1 MELQVVM
8 KIGDL
13 FFAAIICGYSKY
25 MDIYARTKS
34 VYHVYIY
41 DRYSQDYVCVYDVFV
56 LLYLVLELQ
65 ILDWE
70 SLYFAF
76 VLWLII
82 ACYPH

>member
-1 MELQVVM
+1 MQLSFVATPSIWISMQEPKV
-8 KIGDL
+8 
-13 FFAAIICGYSKY
+13 C
-25 MDIYARTKS
+25 TT
-34 VYHVYIY
+34 YIY
-41 DRYSQDYVCVYDVFV
+41 DRYSQYYVCVYDVFV

>member
-1 MELQVVM
+1 MATPSIWISMQEPKVCTM
-8 KIGDL
+8 Y
-13 FFAAIICGYSKY
+13 IC
-25 MDIYARTKS
+25 
-34 VYHVYIY
+34 
-41 DRYSQDYVCVYDVFV
+41 DRDSQDYVCVYDVFV